1 MKRRRLTMHS
11 KRQRALRLALTL
23 MGGSVLIVAAL
34 FVMRLV
40 LPAPPELDETTL
52 CPMDGKP
59 LGHTLV
65 LVDKTDFHTPQH
77 VAAIKDWIGRKKA
90 AVGDHEML
98 SLRLITDRPEDAGR
112 PLFSRCNPGD
122 GKGMS
127 SRWSNPRRAW
137 ERWRPS
143 FGEPLEQALGGILRH
158 QQAKVS
164 PILESIDV
172 ALWDTSFSPDLP
184 SRTLVIVSDMVQNMP
199 GHSHYRAI
207 PSVDA
212 FLKTPLGRRLQTRA
226 WRGVRVEIVYLRNVA
241 GLGALQSASGGAQG
255 RARGAAMSRT
265 SPTSWSIRKGPR
277 IVAITGTRRH
287 TRS

>member
-1 MKRRRLTMHS
+1 MHS

-23 MGGSVLIVAAL
+23 IGGSVLIVAAL

-65 LVDKTDFHTPQH
+65 LVDKTDFHTRQH

-137 ERWRPS
+137 ERWRAS
-143 FGEPLEQALGGILRH
+143 FGEPLEQALGGILRD

-241 GLGALQSASGGAQG
+241 FNSKQGNAHTAFWDLLLRRLGVEEVRIIPPFDLK
-255 RARGAAMSRT
+255 RA
-265 SPTSWSIRKGPR
+265 P
-277 IVAITGTRRH
+277 VAIRRLD
-287 TRS
+287 